1 MSILLIFYKVWCGYV
16 KFLSNQVI
24 GKSKLVQ
31 CPVFGTFLP
40 SSTFIKLNNVIPEEG
55 EVPAG
60 TITKDNLA
68 KLENMAVCWAPNVQ
82 LLENL

>member
-24 GKSKLVQ
+24 GKNKLVQ

-40 SSTFIKLNNVIPEEG
+40 SSTYIKLNNIIPEDG
-55 EVPAG
+55 ETTLNG
-60 TITKDNLA
+60 SITKDNLA
-68 KLENMAVCWAPNVQ
+68 KLENTAVCWAPNI
-82 LLENL
+82 

>member
-1 MSILLIFYKVWCGYV
+1 
-16 KFLSNQVI
+16 
-24 GKSKLVQ
+24 
-31 CPVFGTFLP
+31 VFGTFLP

>member
-1 MSILLIFYKVWCGYV
+1 
-16 KFLSNQVI
+16 
-24 GKSKLVQ
+24 
-31 CPVFGTFLP
+31 VFGTFLP

-68 KLENMAVCWAPNVQ
+68 KLENTAVCWAPNVQ